1 MIVALIMATLLAS
14 PVDDIL
20 RLAQEGRLSDAVART
35 QSARLDPA
43 DRDQLLGYLALRAR
57 DFDRAVRLLER
68 VVSLEPDR
76 GSAWLYLGL
85 ALHHQGRHR
94 ESLSALEE
102 AAPFAAGLPEFHTLR
117 ARATR
122 LTENATSAWSQIQA
136 GLDRFESDPGLLRE
150 QVSLLLALGAVATA
164 GTRAKQLFAVTP
176 RPLDDRLWLAR
187 VLTDL
192 GAVQEAAPV
201 LEEALALRASGRSA
215 SDDAPST
222 TALRAQLAW
231 TYARLGRPH
240 AAARLIDPLRSGSR
254 TYAHE
259 AADQWRVAGE
269 TERALA
275 ANRFV
280 EDTGRR
286 RAQRLLILVEAGELE
301 RAAALGGVLDV
312 NALDAATTY
321 ALAFALVHT
330 GRASEARSLLDRI
343 DEDETSPGLRALKA
357 QVTAALGDDET

>member
-1 MIVALIMATLLAS
+1 MAALLAS

-20 RLAQEGRLSDAVART
+20 RLAQEGRLSEAAART

-43 DRDQLLGYLALRAR
+43 DRDQLSGYLALRAR
-57 DFDRAVRLLER
+57 DFDRAVSLLER

-76 GSAWLYLGL
+76 HSAWLYLGL
-85 ALHHQGRHR
+85 ALHNQGRHR
-94 ESLSALEE
+94 ESLSALEK
-102 AAPFAAGLPEFHTLR
+102 AASSAAGLPEFHTLR

-122 LTENATSAWSQIQA
+122 LTENATAAWSHVQA

-150 QVSLLLALGAVATA
+150 QVSLLLELGAVATA
-164 GTRAKQLFAVTP
+164 RTRAKQLFAVTP
-176 RPLDDRLWLAR
+176 RPLEDRLWLAR

-192 GAVQEAAPV
+192 GAIEEAAPV
-201 LEEALALRASGRSA
+201 LEEALALRATARSA
-215 SDDAPST
+215 ADDAPSL

-254 TYAHE
+254 THAHE

-280 EDTGRR
+280 DDAYRR

-301 RAAALGGVLDV
+301 RAAALRGVLDLNDPDV
-312 NALDAATTY
+312 ATTY
-321 ALAFALVHT
+321 ALAFALAHT
-330 GRASEARSLLDRI
+330 GRASQARALVERV
-343 DEDETSPGLRALKA
+343 DEDETPPGLEALKA
-357 QVTAALGDDET
+357 QIAAALGDDET